1 MRKLLTAVLILFICQ
16 YAAAQ
21 SDRFS
26 VKAGANLFVL
36 KSENDETKNYSH
48 GKVGFTLGA
57 GYNLKL
63 NKSLSVQPEFN
74 YSFQQ
79 AQEEYHGSNI
89 TANYIQVPLLF
100 RYLVNNGPVVLYAG
114 PQVSFLTSAKT
125 TADNV
130 PDADVSGDLNQTDFG
145 IAWGIATSPN
155 RKGIFF
161 DLRVYNGLMDVY
173 KAEYDNGI
181 KTRPLLVSIC
191 IGYLFNKK

>member
-16 YAAAQ
+16 FTAAQ

-36 KSENDETKNYSH
+36 KSENDKTKNYSH
-48 GKVGFTLGA
+48 GRVGYTFGV
-57 GYNLKL
+57 GYELKI
-63 NKSLSVQPEFN
+63 NKSFSIKPELN
-74 YSFQQ
+74 YSYQE
-79 AQEEYHGSNI
+79 AREEYHGSNLKV
-89 TANYIQVPLLF
+89 NYTQVPLLLHF
-100 RYLVNNGPVVLYAG
+100 HPNNGQVVFYAG
-114 PQVSFLTSAKT
+114 PQVSFLGSAKT
-125 TADNV
+125 TSDNG
-130 PDADVSGDLNQTDFG
+130 PDVGISGQLNQTDVG

-161 DLRVYNGLMDVY
+161 DIRIYNGLMNVY

-181 KTRPLLVSIC
+181 KTRPLVASVC

>member
-1 MRKLLTAVLILFICQ
+1 MRKLLTAVLIVFICQ
-16 YAAAQ
+16 HSAAQ

-36 KSENDETKNYSH
+36 RSDNDETKNYSH

-57 GYNLKL
+57 GYDLKL
-63 NKSLSVQPEFN
+63 SKSISIQPEFN

-79 AQEEYHGSNI
+79 ASEEYYGSKL
-89 TANYIQVPLLF
+89 TVNYIQVPLLF
-100 RYLVNNGPVVLYAG
+100 RYHVNNGPVVFYAG

-125 TADNV
+125 TADSV
-130 PDADVSGDLNQTDFG
+130 PDVDISGNLNQTDFG

-161 DLRVYNGLMDVY
+161 DIRIYNGLMDVY
-173 KAEYDNGI
+173 KAEYDDGI
-181 KTRPLLVSIC
+181 KTRPLLVSAS
-191 IGYLFNKK
+191 IGYLFKKK

>member
-1 MRKLLTAVLILFICQ
+1 MRKLLTAVFIIFICQ
-16 YAAAQ
+16 HAAAQ
-21 SDRFS
+21 SDGFS

-36 KSENDETKNYSH
+36 RSDNDETKNYSH
-48 GKVGFTLGA
+48 GKVGFTLGV
-57 GYNLKL
+57 GYDLKL
-63 NKSLSVQPEFN
+63 SKSISIKPEFN

-79 AQEEYHGSNI
+79 AREEYHGSNL
-89 TANYIQVPLLF
+89 TANYIQVPLVF
-100 RYLVNNGPVVLYAG
+100 RYHVNNGPVVLYAG

-130 PDADVSGDLNQTDFG
+130 PDADISGDLNQTDFG

-173 KAEYDNGI
+173 KAEYDDGI
-181 KTRPLLVSIC
+181 KTRPLLVSAS
-191 IGYLFNKK
+191 IGYFFHKK

>member
-1 MRKLLTAVLILFICQ
+1 MRKLLTAVFILFICQ
-16 YAAAQ
+16 HAAAQ

-36 KSENDETKNYSH
+36 RSDNDETKNYSH
-48 GKVGFTLGA
+48 GKVGFTLGV
-57 GYNLKL
+57 GYDLKL
-63 NKSLSVQPEFN
+63 SKSISIKPEFN

-79 AQEEYHGSNI
+79 AEEEYHGS
-89 TANYIQVPLLF
+89 TLKANYIQVPLLF
-100 RYLVNNGPVVLYAG
+100 RYHINNGPVVLYAG

-125 TADNV
+125 TSGNS
-130 PDADVSGDLNQTDFG
+130 PDADVSADLNQTDFG

-161 DLRVYNGLMDVY
+161 DIRVYNGLMDVY

-181 KTRPLLVSIC
+181 QTRPLLVSAS
-191 IGYLFNKK
+191 IGYLFHKK

>member
-1 MRKLLTAVLILFICQ
+1 MRKLLTAVFILFICQ
-16 YAAAQ
+16 QATAQ
-21 SDRFS
+21 FDRFS

-63 NKSLSVQPEFN
+63 NKSLSIQPEFN

-79 AQEEYHGSNI
+79 AREEYHGSTL

-100 RYLVNNGPVVLYAG
+100 RYHVNNGPVVLYAG
-114 PQVSFLTSAKT
+114 PQVSFLISAKT
-125 TADNV
+125 DSDNV
-130 PDADVSGDLNQTDFG
+130 PDEDISGDLNQTDFG

-181 KTRPLLVSIC
+181 KTRPLLVSAS